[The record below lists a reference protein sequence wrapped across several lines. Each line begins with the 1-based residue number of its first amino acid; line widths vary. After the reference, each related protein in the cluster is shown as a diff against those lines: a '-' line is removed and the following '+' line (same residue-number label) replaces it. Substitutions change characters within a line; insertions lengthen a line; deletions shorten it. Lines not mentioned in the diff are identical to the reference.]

1 MREEMH
7 GQPACRVEARP
18 AAVLLAAGL
27 GRRLGGVPKSVLHI
41 DGRSLFERLVGAL
54 RGAGIDDIGAVI
66 GPYADVLLPLA
77 QRCGV
82 RVIRSPV
89 VDAPLAASQRLA
101 VQDHLRHHLP
111 GRALLLLVADLPL
124 LARED
129 LVPLLQAWA
138 QRAPGVQARMPV
150 VGGVRGHPVCLSW
163 AAVQAVAEQPPGQG
177 VRDWLAQAGGAVQAI
192 VTDREAHITDLDTPA
207 DLEALRRRLW
217 PLPVEWP

>member
-1 MREEMH
+1 MQGH
-7 GQPACRVEARP
+7 SASQADHAP

-27 GRRLGGVPKSVLHI
+27 GRRLGGVPKSALHI
-41 DGRSLFERLVGAL
+41 DGRSLFERLVDAL
-54 RGAGIDDIGAVI
+54 RGAGIEDIGAVI

-82 RVIRSPV
+82 RVIRQPV
-89 VDAPLAASQRLA
+89 LDAPLATSQRLA
-101 VQDHLRHHLP
+101 VQDHLRHHPP

-138 QRAPGVQARMPV
+138 QRSPGVEARMPV

-163 AAVQAVAEQPPGQG
+163 VAVQAVAERPAGQG
-177 VRDWLAQAGGAVQAI
+177 VRDWLAVAGDAVQPV
-192 VTDREAHITDLDTPA
+192 VTDREAHVTDLDTPA

-217 PLPVEWP
+217 PLTVEWPG